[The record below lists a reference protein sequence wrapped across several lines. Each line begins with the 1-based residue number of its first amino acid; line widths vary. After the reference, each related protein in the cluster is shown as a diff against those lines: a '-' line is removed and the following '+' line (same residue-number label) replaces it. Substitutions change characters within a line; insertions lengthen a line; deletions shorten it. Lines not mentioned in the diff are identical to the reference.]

1 MRMPD
6 SIRGFKV
13 TDIVDRLTLDVL
25 RLLEQVLTASRFEQD
40 RLYLGLLL
48 TLSRKTYV
56 NKLLFRDFSA
66 AGESQWYSLPMPDG
80 TDAKVHEQSVTYLQ
94 QVLARRPRLARR
106 LQHEP
111 GNMHLLLG
119 ALCRFG
125 PAEKNWAI
133 AEVKRDQTLEKDDGA
148 QDFRIPL
155 GRALEALCR
164 SLGTDYS
171 PESIR
176 RREQYGPLWL
186 VRAPNAAEVPEEVS
200 LFEIAEAL
208 PVPLDVSFA
217 ANSELQRLIVRVMD
231 ALNERYMLLRGC
243 GLNPMFW
250 HDRDEP
256 SISRLRDLKRLRQ
269 DADELLRLGIESSNV
284 DAYQRTFNELKGGAK
299 SFGGFT
305 SFDDFVGD
313 ETGMSMLRYTTL
325 SLDDALDDEAG
336 GDSWLR
342 HETIADPD
350 AVDIEEDFT
359 MREAGSQWITDLIE
373 ARPKMFNPVMRYF
386 FEQVIGEGRPIYA
399 GGGDRGVLAD
409 SAFRNLLDDDPDFA
423 DLDDDDRVEQLS
435 KRAEA
440 LIKRGLKSQPVDA

>member
-1 MRMPD
+1 MPG

-25 RLLEQVLTASRFEQD
+25 RLLEQILTSGPYEQD

-56 NKLLFRDFSA
+56 NSLLYRDFSSTGDA
-66 AGESQWYSLPMPDG
+66 QWYSLPMPDG
-80 TDAKVHEQSVTYLQ
+80 SEARVHEQSVTYLQ
-94 QVLARRPRLARR
+94 QVLSRRLRLARR

-119 ALCRFG
+119 AFCRFG
-125 PAEKNWAI
+125 PAEKGWQS
-133 AEVKRDQTLEKDDGA
+133 AEVKRDLKLEKSDEVT
-148 QDFRIPL
+148 DFRNPL
-155 GRALEALCR
+155 GRTLATLCK

-171 PESIR
+171 PESER

-186 VRAPNAAEVPEEVS
+186 IRQPSVAEVPEEIS
-200 LFEIAEAL
+200 LFEITEAV
-208 PVPLDVSFA
+208 PAPLDSSF
-217 ANSELQRLIVRVMD
+217 SSDSDLQRLIARVMD

-269 DADELLRLGIESSNV
+269 EADELLRLGIETSNS
-284 DAYQRTFNELKGGAK
+284 DAYQRCFNELKDGAK
-299 SFGGFT
+299 SFAGFT
-305 SFDDFVGD
+305 SFDEFAGD
-313 ETGMSMLRYTTL
+313 ETGLSMLRHAAL
-325 SLDDALDDEAG
+325 SLDDTMGDDAN

-342 HETIADPD
+342 HEAIADTS
-350 AVDIEEDFT
+350 AVDIEEDLS
-359 MREAGSQWITDLIE
+359 MREAGSQWVTDLIN
-373 ARPKMFNPVMRYF
+373 ARPKMFSPIMQYF
-386 FEQVIGEGRPIYA
+386 FEQVLGEGRPIYPGA
-399 GGGDRGVLAD
+399 GDEGVLND
-409 SAFRNLLDDDPDFA
+409 QAFQALLDDDPEFSHLDEDDRA
-423 DLDDDDRVEQLS
+423 DLLS

-440 LIKRGLKSQPVDA
+440 LIKRGLKNQPVAL

>member
-171 PESIR
+171 P
-176 RREQYGPLWL
+176 
-186 VRAPNAAEVPEEVS
+186 ATAS
-200 LFEIAEAL
+200 LT
-208 PVPLDVSFA
+208 P
-217 ANSELQRLIVRVMD
+217 ANSGGPRNARSPVCGRRLPMVRV
-231 ALNERYMLLRGC
+231 
-243 GLNPMFW
+243 
-250 HDRDEP
+250 P
-256 SISRLRDLKRLRQ
+256 SPVGSAPSLV
-269 DADELLRLGIESSNV
+269 SS
-284 DAYQRTFNELKGGAK
+284 
-299 SFGGFT
+299 
-305 SFDDFVGD
+305 FVG
-313 ETGMSMLRYTTL
+313 S
-325 SLDDALDDEAG
+325 
-336 GDSWLR
+336 
-342 HETIADPD
+342 
-350 AVDIEEDFT
+350 AVGSSSVPPQAVRTSAAAARAAPTRLARVVRI
-359 MREAGSQWITDLIE
+359 MR
-373 ARPKMFNPVMRYF
+373 PP
-386 FEQVIGEGRPIYA
+386 
-399 GGGDRGVLAD
+399 
-409 SAFRNLLDDDPDFA
+409 AF
-423 DLDDDDRVEQLS
+423 
-435 KRAEA
+435 
-440 LIKRGLKSQPVDA
+440 